1 MNHFQRLAVPVALA
15 ATLAACRAD
24 PPSASAT
31 LGQLHLRHGFAYEPI
46 TLASGAAYVEIT
58 NRGAEAD
65 TLVDATSPLAAMT
78 MFHGGS
84 MTSMTSVVIPG
95 GATVSFAPGGA
106 HIMLTSL
113 SAMPKPG
120 DSLQLTLTFARAGS
134 VTLELPV
141 RKYGTD

>member
-1 MNHFQRLAVPVALA
+1 MNLVKRLTGPIVLAVV
-15 ATLAACRAD
+15 LAACRAE

-31 LGQLHLRHGFAYEPI
+31 LGPLHLRHGFAYEPI
-46 TLASGAAYVEIT
+46 TLGSGAAYVEIT
-58 NRGAEAD
+58 NRGAQAD

-84 MTSMTSVVIPG
+84 MTSMTSVVIPAG
-95 GATVSFAPGGA
+95 GTVTFAPGEA